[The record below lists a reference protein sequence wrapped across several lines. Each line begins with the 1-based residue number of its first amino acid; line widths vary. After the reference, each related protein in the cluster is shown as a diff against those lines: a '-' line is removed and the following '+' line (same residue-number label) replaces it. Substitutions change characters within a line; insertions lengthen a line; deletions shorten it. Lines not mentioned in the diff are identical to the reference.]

1 MQLMKFVAFLTIY
14 FREQRRT
21 TIKHE
26 LIVKHKILSGTSGLS
41 GLSEA
46 SGAFFALPSY
56 LTLR

>member
-41 GLSEA
+41 EA
-46 SGAFFALPSY
+46 SGAFLY
-56 LTLR
+56 CLHI

>member
-46 SGAFFALPSY
+46 SGAF
-56 LTLR
+56 LRCLHI